1 MILLL
6 DIDGVMVPQKSWKQP
21 EILEDGFPA
30 FSSYAIEALNNLIV
44 SDTIIFITSS
54 HKSSY
59 SLKEWQA
66 IFLKRGIKYCPI
78 YVLPENTNKLNRKD
92 EILNW
97 LKTQNNIGTYLILD
111 DDTSLLGMPK
121 NIKNSLVIT
130 SPMIGLRPTDLSS
143 VSIK

>member
-30 FSSYAIEALNNLIV
+30 FSSNAVEALNNLIV

-54 HKSSY
+54 HKSRY

-66 IFLKRGIKYCPI
+66 IFLKRGVKYCPI
-78 YVLPENTNKLNRKD
+78 CVLPENINKISRKD

-97 LKTQNNIGTYLILD
+97 LKNQTNISPYLILD

-130 SPMIGLRPTDLSS
+130 SPMIGLRSIDL
-143 VSIK
+143 VGISIQ

>member
-30 FSSYAIEALNNLIV
+30 FSSNAVEALNNLIV
-44 SDTIIFITSS
+44 SDTVIFITSS

-59 SLKEWQA
+59 NLKVWKA
-66 IFLKRGIKYCPI
+66 IFLRRGVKHCPI
-78 YVLPENTNKLNRKD
+78 YVLPENSNRLDRKD
-92 EILNW
+92 EIMNW
-97 LKTQNNIGTYLILD
+97 LKTQNNLGSYLILD
-111 DDTSLLGMPK
+111 DDTSLLALPK

-130 SPMIGLRPTDLSS
+130 SPMIGLRPIDLLHT
-143 VSIK
+143 SIQ